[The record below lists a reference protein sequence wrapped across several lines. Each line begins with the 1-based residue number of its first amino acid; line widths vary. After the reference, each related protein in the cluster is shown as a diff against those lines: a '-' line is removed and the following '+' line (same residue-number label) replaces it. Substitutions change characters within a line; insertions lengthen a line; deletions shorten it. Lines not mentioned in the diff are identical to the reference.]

1 MLLHPTS
8 SGAEI
13 KRHVALVRCKVMFT
27 CPALLS
33 TCNEVLDS
41 GELAIYLLDLPSV
54 IGQSLDPMRNK
65 TLDELIKEGWDQ
77 RNKIEPT
84 EKRVRNC
91 TLVSGQLTALQ
102 SRAWLL
108 K

>member
-1 MLLHPTS
+1 
-8 SGAEI
+8 
-13 KRHVALVRCKVMFT
+13 MFT

-77 RNKIEPT
+77 RNKIEPLKWGAGQSKEQVAYLCPT
-84 EKRVRNC
+84 
-91 TLVSGQLTALQ
+91 SGH
-102 SRAWLL
+102 RDYRYI